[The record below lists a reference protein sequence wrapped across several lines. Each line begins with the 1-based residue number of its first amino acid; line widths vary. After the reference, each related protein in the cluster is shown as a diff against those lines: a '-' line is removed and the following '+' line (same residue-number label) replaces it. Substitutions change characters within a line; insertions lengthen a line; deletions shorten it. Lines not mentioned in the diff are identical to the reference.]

1 VEAIRRTNCTVVVLD
16 SLSEIRLLAQG
27 SLRYRRQ
34 LLALKHFFANRAAT
48 VLLLDDLT
56 ADASDKTAH
65 SIVHGVFR
73 LEELSPQYGAE
84 RRRLKIVK
92 YRGQAYRG
100 GYHDFTIRTGGLE
113 VYPRLIA
120 AEHRTDFEAAL
131 LVKSGVQGLDEQL
144 RGGIDK
150 GSSTL
155 ILGPAGTGKTTLALQ
170 YVKAAL
176 ARNEKAAMFIFD
188 EDVGILIRR
197 ARAMGID
204 VDALRK
210 VGTLTLSQV
219 DAAELSPG
227 EFAHRVREAVDGQG
241 VGTVVIDS
249 LNGYRASMPEESSL
263 TLHVHELLLYLNRQ
277 GTSTFLTVGQHGLV
291 GDMQS
296 PVDVTY
302 LADCVVLLRFF
313 EAAGRVRRAIS
324 VVKKRTGEHEDSI
337 RELQIS
343 KETLNVGAPL
353 HEFQGILRGVPT
365 FIGLASQMIKE

>member
-1 VEAIRRTNCTVVVLD
+1 
-16 SLSEIRLLAQG
+16 
-27 SLRYRRQ
+27 
-34 LLALKHFFANRAAT
+34 
-48 VLLLDDLT
+48 
-56 ADASDKTAH
+56 
-65 SIVHGVFR
+65 
-73 LEELSPQYGAE
+73 
-84 RRRLKIVK
+84 LKIVK

-100 GYHDFTIRTGGLE
+100 GNHDFTIRTGGLE

-131 LVKSGVQGLDEQL
+131 LVKSGGQGLDDQL
-144 RGGIDK
+144 CGGIDK
-150 GSSTL
+150 ASSTL

-170 YVKAAL
+170 YVKGAL

-188 EDVGILIRR
+188 EDVSILIRR

-210 VGTLTLSQV
+210 AGTLTLSQV

-227 EFAHRVREAVDGQG
+227 EFGHRVREAVDGQG

-263 TLHVHELLLYLNRQ
+263 TLHVHELLLYLNRK

-291 GDMQS
+291 GDMQT

-302 LADCVVLLRFF
+302 LADCVVFVALLRGRGPRATRHIRRQ
-313 EAAGRVRRAIS
+313 EAHRRARGQHPRIADQQR
-324 VVKKRTGEHEDSI
+324 KPHCRRT
-337 RELQIS
+337 L
-343 KETLNVGAPL
+343 T
-353 HEFQGILRGVPT
+353 
-365 FIGLASQMIKE
+365 